1 MRTINI
7 EHSGINYELNVEA
20 WIKIVDNGLGIFDWG
35 SHHDYQ
41 PELQEFKIEHC
52 KHWLENGDE
61 VWTDDTDFLYEL
73 VETYIVEHMDQFQ
86 DE

>member
-1 MRTINI
+1 MKTINI
-7 EHSGINYELNVEA
+7 EQNGIEYQLDVIAHIKVE
-20 WIKIVDNGLGIFDWG
+20 DEGFGTFDFG
-35 SHHDYQ
+35 THHDYQ
-41 PELQEFKIEHC
+41 PVLQKFTIDHC

-61 VWTDDTDFLYEL
+61 VWTDDTDFLHEL